1 MPEHA
6 VDLVFRNQQR
16 GDGAPEQLLNTVV
29 SQVIRGAGGGKPLN
43 S

>member
-16 GDGAPEQLLNTVV
+16 GDGTREQLLNAMV
-29 SQVIRGAGGGKPLN
+29 SQLIRGVAGGKPLN